1 MKIAYT
7 ILALTIA
14 TLVVALADTD
24 HGSKKAFSNSI
35 RAASELAKR

>member
-7 ILALTIA
+7 ILVLTIA

-24 HGSKKAFSNSI
+24 HGSQQAFSDSI
-35 RAASELAKR
+35 RAASHMAKR